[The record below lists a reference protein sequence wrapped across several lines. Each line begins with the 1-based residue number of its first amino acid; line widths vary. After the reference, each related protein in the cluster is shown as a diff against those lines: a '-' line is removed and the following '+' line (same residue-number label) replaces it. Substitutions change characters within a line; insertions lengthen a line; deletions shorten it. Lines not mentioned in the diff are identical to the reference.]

1 MTTTETR
8 NRLLIEIL
16 NMGGS
21 NNPEAGAAIVESYE
35 KVKRSL
41 GK

>member
-1 MTTTETR
+1 MNTTEIL
-8 NRLLIEIL
+8 NRRLFEIL
-16 NMGGS
+16 NMDGS
-21 NNPEAGAAIVESYE
+21 NNPSAGAAIVESYE

>member
-1 MTTTETR
+1 MTNVLIE
-8 NRLLIEIL
+8 RLREIL

-21 NNPEAGAAIVESYE
+21 DNPSVGAAIVESYE

-41 GK
+41 RK

>member
-1 MTTTETR
+1 MTNTLIE
-8 NRLLIEIL
+8 RLREIL
-16 NMGGS
+16 NAGGS
-21 NNPEAGAAIVESYE
+21 NNPSAGAAIVESYE